1 MKTLNSKFLGLV
13 FFAFI
18 FLISSESLA
27 QATSCVGNWQSSTP
41 IAISNNTILR
51 IKILSTSNPDVFII
65 INPDNPKKKIIAK
78 YNTPDGRL
86 YATVKNIP
94 IYFIY
99 ISSSD
104 SLECYNVSTN
114 AIISDFTRY

>member
-1 MKTLNSKFLGLV
+1 
-13 FFAFI
+13 
-18 FLISSESLA
+18 
-27 QATSCVGNWQSSTP
+27 
-41 IAISNNTILR
+41 
-51 IKILSTSNPDVFII
+51 
-65 INPDNPKKKIIAK
+65 
-78 YNTPDGRL
+78 
-86 YATVKNIP
+86 VKNIP